1 MALHV
6 ARVRHVIRLLPTLT
20 ADGPEQMARD
30 EALLE
35 VGGPTTLRLYRWDP
49 PTVSLG
55 CFQDH
60 AASLAALPPGIA
72 VVRRIT
78 GGGAIWHQ
86 HEVTYCLAG
95 TPGCDGLPD
104 RARDLYPLIHGAV
117 LAALARRGAG
127 LTLQPLS
134 VGDRRY
140 QAEPRCFASPAADD
154 LVHADGGKALG
165 SAARARGGR
174 VVLHGSL
181 KLASNPWDRGVV
193 TGCGLDWET
202 AAAALREGVCGALQQ
217 PLVPGAWT
225 QVELEAA
232 GRIRRERYGDPAWV
246 ERREGPRP

>member
-1 MALHV
+1 MT
-6 ARVRHVIRLLPTLT
+6 IRLLPNLT

-35 VGGPTTLRLYRWDP
+35 ATGVITLRLYRWDP

-60 AASLAALPPGIA
+60 AASTAALPSGTA

-95 TPGCDGLPD
+95 MLGRDGLPE

-127 LTLQPLS
+127 LALQPLS
-134 VGDRRY
+134 TGDRRY
-140 QAEPRCFASPAADD
+140 QAEPRCFASPAVDD

-181 KLASNPWDRGVV
+181 KLASNPWDGEAV

-202 AAAALREGVCGALQQ
+202 AAAALREGVCGALQR
-217 PLVPGAWT
+217 PLVPGAWAPA
-225 QVELEAA
+225 ELEAA
-232 GRIRRERYGDPAWV
+232 ARIRRERYGTPAWV